1 MMTTLAER
9 IIKRKSAEFAHWS
22 ETFNSFMDMSYNT
35 ESYEEDNQIVIWTDT
50 ELMYAEMLDTMIEIS
65 GIREDWDGPH
75 FMPLAVKGGMEVY
88 YQAEKIE
95 SLYRF
100 GTDEIGFFL
109 YTDLFYAE
117 NIRKMNDDFW
127 FRMSELSQLGTLDLF
142 QSLVF
147 PASEVRQEPFLHYK
161 SKSKI
166 YSLIRNS
173 IALEKYL
180 GTSEEI
186 GSLIVRWN
194 YDIHW
199 NELLSKGSQALRNLY
214 KINYELWRKRKK

>member
-1 MMTTLAER
+1 
-9 IIKRKSAEFAHWS
+9 
-22 ETFNSFMDMSYNT
+22 
-35 ESYEEDNQIVIWTDT
+35 
-50 ELMYAEMLDTMIEIS
+50 
-65 GIREDWDGPH
+65 
-75 FMPLAVKGGMEVY
+75 MPLAVKGGMDVY

-127 FRMSELSQLGTLDLF
+127 FRMCELSQLGTLDLF